1 MLSRAQLAVTASVG
15 FMVMAAW
22 LVFLKPDP
30 AALFE
35 NSQRTQPAVI
45 EKNIS
50 AAEAPDSLQPM
61 QVKKQE
67 SYLPDQAALQQ
78 RDRLYKEF
86 EGISISLS
94 HGQQPDARKV
104 DELLQQQMQLVKS
117 GVLSAQDAIN
127 YCEFL
132 SKVMPEMDQQINR
145 YIRQLEKL

>member
-1 MLSRAQLAVTASVG
+1 MLSRVQLAVAASVG

-30 AALFE
+30 AALLE
-35 NSQRTQPAVI
+35 NSQRTQPAAI
-45 EKNIS
+45 ENKVS
-50 AAEAPDSLQPM
+50 AAEAPNSLQP
-61 QVKKQE
+61 VPEKKQK
-67 SYLPDQAALQQ
+67 SYLPDHAALQQ

-86 EGISISLS
+86 EGISMSLS

-104 DELLQQQMQLVKS
+104 HELLQQQMQLVKS

-127 YCEFL
+127 YCQFL
-132 SKVMPEMDQQINR
+132 SKIMPEMDQQINR

>member
-1 MLSRAQLAVTASVG
+1 MLSRVQLAVAASVG

-30 AALFE
+30 AALLE
-35 NSQRTQPAVI
+35 NSQRTQPAAI

-50 AAEAPDSLQPM
+50 AAEALNSLQPM

-67 SYLPDQAALQQ
+67 SYLPDQSALQQ

-94 HGQQPDARKV
+94 QGQQPDARKV

-117 GVLSAQDAIN
+117 GGLSAQDAIN

>member
-1 MLSRAQLAVTASVG
+1 MLSRAQLAVAASVG

-30 AALFE
+30 AALLE
-35 NSQRTQPAVI
+35 NSQRTQPAAI

-67 SYLPDQAALQQ
+67 SYPSDHAALQQ

-94 HGQQPDARKV
+94 QGQKPDARKV

>member
-1 MLSRAQLAVTASVG
+1 MFSRTQLAVAASVG

-30 AALFE
+30 AALLE
-35 NSQRTQPAVI
+35 NSQRTQPAAI

-50 AAEAPDSLQPM
+50 AAEAPNSLQPM

-86 EGISISLS
+86 EGISTSLS